1 MSKKSIGM
9 SSVFAELLADTNR
22 KFGDDK
28 VFSIDELN
36 AHMCGIPCP
45 LAWQY
50 VIGGSDKIP
59 MGRVFGG
66 DGPSKHFK
74 SSVSM
79 EHGIWVLKAGGVVI
93 LVDTEEK
100 TSDTLTRSL
109 MYDLDPEDRKR
120 FLYVK
125 ATSMEEAQGYVTHF
139 KKKAKDYREKLAPE
153 DQFPMLVIWDSLTGA
168 ATEDQSAKVDKE
180 GNAPVRQFSEQA
192 MSLSSYYKTL
202 SFDDAFFSLMHVQH
216 AKKSQD
222 QYALKDDIWIPNG
235 GTEPKFKSTF
245 HYRMEKVTDVEWNG
259 WTGKDLKLFMM
270 KSSLGED
277 HRELTLRI
285 LWRHEWVEVP
295 QFDEKGKILKGE
307 GTLKPEDAAI
317 YFEQVKGALEPA
329 QCDVLTAFL
338 GLDKDKV
345 PVECPKPVTA
355 KLRIQKTWFDWEYS
369 LGHLIF
375 MLCGDKGLTGEEKDE
390 LKKLLPHA
398 EGNKGYVKSKKLF
411 GDDEPRDLHGFG
423 KHILETPELVDAL
436 TRFWGITKYQGFK
449 EYAAKNLRG
458 KK

>member
-1 MSKKSIGM
+1 MSKKSVGM
-9 SSVFAELLADTNR
+9 DSVFADLLADTNK
-22 KFGDDK
+22 KFGDNK

-79 EHGIWVLKAGGVVI
+79 EHGVWVLKAGGVVI

-125 ATSMEEAQGYVTHF
+125 ATSMEEAEGYVTHF
-139 KKKAKDYREKLAPE
+139 KKRAKEYREKLAPA
-153 DQFPMLVIWDSLTGA
+153 DQFPMLVIWDSLTGS
-168 ATEDQSAKVDKE
+168 ATEGQNEKVDKE
-180 GNAPVRQFSEQA
+180 GNAAVRQFSEQA
-192 MSLSSYYKTL
+192 MSLSNYYKTL

-222 QYALKDDIWIPNG
+222 QYALKDDMWVPNG

-285 LWRHEWVEVP
+285 LWKHEWVQVP
-295 QFDEKGKILKGE
+295 QFDDKGKIFKGE
-307 GTLKPEDAAI
+307 GTMRPEAAAI
-317 YFEQVKGALEPA
+317 YFEEVKGALEPA
-329 QCDVLTAFL
+329 QCEVLIGFL
-338 GLDKDKV
+338 GLDKDKL
-345 PVECPKPVTA
+345 PEECPKPVTE
-355 KLRIQKTWFDWEYS
+355 KLRIQKTWFDWDYS

-375 MLCGDKGLTGEEKDE
+375 TLLGEKGLTGDEKDE
-390 LKKLLPHA
+390 LKKIFPIT
-398 EGNKGYVKSKKLF
+398 EGNKGFVKSKKLF
-411 GDDEPRDLHGFG
+411 GDDEPRDFHAFG
-423 KHILETPELVDAL
+423 KFIMETPELLDTL
-436 TRFWGITKYQGFK
+436 TRFWGITHYQSVK
-449 EYAAKNLRG
+449 EYALRYDRS